1 MKRGTYLGVVGRRRA
16 KNPSELNGAKMIG
29 SARRWASHE
38 TVGGRLVDG
47 SFVAKKGDAVVWE
60 CMYENRYT
68 YGSMCYVRIY
78 ISLKTGNGPLERGKR
93 TSIRLRTLLPM
104 SYDAIHDPAS
114 SPQTPHIHT
123 SHIHFSCTFPPHV
136 RILPP

>member
-78 ISLKTGNGPLERGKR
+78 ISLKTGN
-93 TSIRLRTLLPM
+93 
-104 SYDAIHDPAS
+104 DPWS
-114 SPQTPHIHT
+114 GGNE
-123 SHIHFSCTFPPHV
+123 PPFGFG
-136 RILPP
+136 RCCL